1 MRILK
6 LKARL
11 QLTFLDCQS
20 PNILYKALNTV
31 LFLHVWNH
39 RLLTLHNFWCKQ
51 HLEETSPAQ
60 SFRMWLGQAGCQ
72 FNFKDV
78 QSCAVLLLER
88 PIWRRHSTNQP
99 QPVLCQ
105 QRERAQQIDR
115 WKRERKKW
123 KNMFLIRNNAGQIP
137 KAKFILVWKW
147 PTAHRWQ
154 WDSLF

>member
-20 PNILYKALNTV
+20 PNTLYKALNTV
-31 LFLHVWNH
+31 LFLHMWNH